1 MRVSNRIPVFDG
13 IAKEDAVAASE
24 LGRRAGRANGIWL
37 RLLFAPL
44 SLSLCAAASG
54 QGSVGETSGDTDSP
68 DGELARAT
76 VVATD
81 PEIVVTARYG
91 EALMASEMELGEQEI
106 TNYGAGTIGELVHRV
121 APLTGRIDEQPIVLI
136 NGERVDSTG
145 GIYGFPPEAL
155 ERLAILPPEA
165 AGRYGYSENR
175 RVVNLVL
182 KKHFVSWQAQASLSL
197 PTAGGQQARRLSLGR
212 FVIDGKS
219 RWNAQGQV
227 SHDTAL
233 LKSERSDGRMRD
245 PATPVDAGDYWTL
258 LPASRAMSFTAGVT
272 RPLGA
277 FSGSLN
283 LNASLSERL
292 QLLGP
297 AGVLPPLADLA
308 LRGEQR
314 SESVALSLGVSG
326 PVAGWRTNLTA
337 RYSQSWSAGTLE
349 RAGDPV
355 LADRLR
361 SHAESLAAQLS
372 ATRPVL
378 SLPAGQVTAN
388 VSIGANTSR
397 SINRRR
403 DAGANDPRSIEIHR
417 RQADAR
423 VSFSFP
429 VTSSRGDGFTALGD
443 LSIDLGGS
451 VSAASGAPLRSR
463 YEAGVSWKPLAAIE
477 LRAAASF
484 AQLVPTVDQ
493 LGGPIVEEV
502 RQTYDYARQEI
513 ADPVWISGGNPDLG
527 RGNLRGLSLR
537 ASLRPF
543 PGRPWTLSSE
553 YQRQTA
559 TGGAGSFPALTP
571 AVERAFPDRVVRDPS
586 GRLILVDAR
595 PIRIVRDL
603 NERIS
608 NSLVMAF
615 LPTNKAATEGAE
627 LRAAGTWQMN
637 VALNHDWLLRSEL
650 ATHPGLP
657 SLDRLRGDSA
667 QSRHTLGFQVV
678 AGRSGLN
685 ATLDGIWQGG
695 YRFRG
700 VNTPNGQRD
709 YRFHALTRM
718 NLRLAIEPQH
728 LWPELK
734 KMPWLSDLSLSF
746 DVQNLLDSFRR
757 ATLDDGSALAGY
769 ERYEVDPLGRTIQL
783 TVRKRF

>member
-1 MRVSNRIPVFDG
+1 MRVSIRIPGFEGLTEEGV
-13 IAKEDAVAASE
+13 VAAS
-24 LGRRAGRANGIWL
+24 GRARRAGRINGVWL

-54 QGSVGETSGDTDSP
+54 QDATGETSGDMRP
-68 DGELARAT
+68 PEEELVKQEA
-76 VVATD
+76 VAAD

-91 EALMASEMELGEQEI
+91 EALVAPEMELGEQEI
-106 TNYGAGTIGELVHRV
+106 ANYGAGTIGELVYRV

-182 KKHFVSWQAQASLSL
+182 KKHFVSWQAQASLAL
-197 PTAGGQQARRLSLGR
+197 PTAGGQQARRVSLGR

-219 RWNAQGQV
+219 RWNVQGQV

-233 LKSERSDGRMRD
+233 LKSERSGDREHDPAAPRD
-245 PATPVDAGDYWTL
+245 PDDYWTL
-258 LPASRAMSFTAGVT
+258 LPASRAIAFNAGVT

-277 FSGSLN
+277 FSGSFSI
-283 LNASLSERL
+283 NAGLSERR

-297 AGVLPPLADLA
+297 AGEEPPVADLA

-337 RYSQSWSAGTLE
+337 RYSQSWLSGTLE

-361 SHAESLAAQLS
+361 SHAENLGAQMS

-378 SLPAGQVTAN
+378 SLPAGRVTAN
-388 VSIGANTSR
+388 VSIGANASR

-403 DAGANDPRSIEIHR
+403 DAGADISRSIEIR
-417 RQADAR
+417 RKQADAR

-463 YEAGVSWKPLAAIE
+463 YEAGVNWKPLAAIE

-484 AQLVPTVDQ
+484 AELVPTVDQ
-493 LGGPIVEEV
+493 LGGPVVEEV
-502 RQTYDYARQEI
+502 RRTYDYARQEI

-527 RGNLRGLSLR
+527 RGELRGFSLR
-537 ASLRPF
+537 ASVRPF
-543 PGRPWTLSSE
+543 PGRPWALSSE

-571 AVERAFPDRVVRDPS
+571 AVERAFPDRVVRDLS

-615 LPTNKAATEGAE
+615 LPTSSAATEGAK
-627 LRAAGTWQMN
+627 APADGAWQMN
-637 VALNHDWLLRSEL
+637 LALNHDWLLRSEL
-650 ATHPGLP
+650 ATHSDLP
-657 SLDRLRGDSA
+657 PLDRLRGDSS

-700 VNTPNGQRD
+700 VSTPSGQRD

-728 LWPELK
+728 VWPELK
-734 KMPWLSDLSLSF
+734 NKPWLSDLSLSF
-746 DVQNLLDSFRR
+746 EVQNLLDSFRR
-757 ATLDDGSALAGY
+757 ATLDDGSAPAGY